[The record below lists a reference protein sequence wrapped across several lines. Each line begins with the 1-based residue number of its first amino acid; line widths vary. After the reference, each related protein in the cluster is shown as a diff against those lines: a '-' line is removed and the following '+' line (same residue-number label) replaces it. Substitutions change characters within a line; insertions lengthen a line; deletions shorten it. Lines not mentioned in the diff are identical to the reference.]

1 VTPERLGLF
10 LIEDAD
16 ASIEQQLAHRLREV
30 GFDVRSTGSGD
41 ASVEIDRLRSTF
53 AIIGI
58 TGSAAD
64 APREKRAKSLE
75 RATARLLAG
84 RRVVEPSYAVTMSG
98 VPVSRDVEGVGSVE
112 LDSDGVWLDRVVA
125 MLLAMGWLA

>member
-1 VTPERLGLF
+1 MTPERLGLF

-41 ASVEIDRLRSTF
+41 ASVEIDRERSTF
-53 AIIGI
+53 AVVGI
-58 TGSAAD
+58 TGAAAG
-64 APREKRAKSLE
+64 APAAKRSKTLE
-75 RATARLLAG
+75 QATARLLAG
-84 RRVVEPSYAVTMSG
+84 RRVAEPSYAVLMSG
-98 VPVSRDVEGVGSVE
+98 VPVSGDVEGVGIIE